1 MKHIVGRVVAYT
13 VLYCSVIFGIFV
25 LQFTKGQTFSLT
37 LGSMAVTGRQERT
50 EAGETLPLLP
60 LHVVSNGLD
69 LYISE
74 QNPVY
79 AVDES
84 DSVSA
89 LRVLAYQFYEAEA
102 RFSVHCSDDVVI
114 SFFSEK
120 RGEVDSLMVEAMLPE
135 GIKRVLLPWK
145 ITQNAGIERADG
157 KIFVRSGKKQYTF
170 TGSFGF
176 DTDGENTAAQ
186 LEGPHLVL
194 AKTQPIASYKT
205 YLPLEELDITTIP
218 SMVQASTESYT
229 AALNSFS
236 SAVIHAG
243 TQALSSKQITEKTLT
258 AYIAEMGQRGKF
270 AGAMETAPAQTLA
283 RNRRTYLSNPF
294 YDNVQ
299 ETHGGLAADDTKK
312 RELYA
317 ALIADNSLE
326 IFEQDCLI
334 PFLTDR
340 GTKRSIEGLFRLIE
354 KMDAAQLNARQAA
367 GVLEVWLDCTHYYL
381 ERKALFEDLLPACE
395 KKITDALLLIDEGL
409 FLSNDGT
416 YIDSAVALTS
426 ARILMRYGI
435 EQSQVWQSV
444 ARMLITSLLRYSG
457 ESARLPVGFTVTGS
471 KSTQLVITAD
481 DSGILDTGTLYP
493 LLKPDNNWYPH
504 AQSLALQAETGIWAW
519 TCAQNIEVLEN
530 TSKTLVLRIR
540 FPEGQSH
547 YLTLHGI
554 RPFYRIEMYG
564 IPFRSD
570 ARFEMYNSSGYAYNA
585 GSKILYLKMRHKSEY
600 ETIRLSLGSAPQST
614 PPAQLTPPVQQVQP
628 APATNTNAGA
638 VLPTDT
644 ADSEKQPSTADESTV
659 SPPGSVQTPE
669 TEETGSEPQPE
680 NPAQQ
685 ENPAQSDDA
694 E

>member
-1 MKHIVGRVVAYT
+1 MT
-13 VLYCSVIFGIFV
+13 
-25 LQFTKGQTFSLT
+25 
-37 LGSMAVTGRQERT
+37 VTGRQERA
-50 EAGETLPLLP
+50 ESGKMIPLLP
-60 LHVVSNGLD
+60 LHVVSNGLN

-79 AVDES
+79 AVDEG
-84 DSVSA
+84 DITSA

-114 SFFSEK
+114 SFFSER
-120 RGEVDSLMVEAMLPE
+120 RGDVDSLMVEAVLPE
-135 GIKRVLLPWK
+135 GIKRILLPWK

-176 DTDGENTAAQ
+176 DTDGEDTAAQ
-186 LEGPHLVL
+186 FEEPHLVL
-194 AKTQPIASYKT
+194 AKGQPFASYKT

-218 SMVQASTESYT
+218 SMVQASAESYT

-236 SAVIHAG
+236 SAVVHAG
-243 TQALSSKQITEKTLT
+243 TQGLSSKRITEKTLI

-270 AGAMETAPAQTLA
+270 AGTMETAPAQTLA
-283 RNRRTYLSNPF
+283 RNVRTYLSNPF

-299 ETHGGLAADDTKK
+299 ETHVGLIADDAKK
-312 RELYA
+312 RERYA
-317 ALIADNSLE
+317 ALITDNSLE
-326 IFEQDCLI
+326 IFEQDGLI

-340 GTKRSIEGLFRLIE
+340 GSRRSIEGLFRLIE
-354 KMDAAQLNARQAA
+354 KMDVAQLNARQAA
-367 GVLEVWLDCTHYYL
+367 GVLEVWLDCTHYYP
-381 ERKALFEDLLPACE
+381 ERKTLFEDLLPVCE

-409 FLSNDGT
+409 YLSNDGT
-416 YIDSAVALTS
+416 YIDSVATLAS
-426 ARILMRYGI
+426 ARILMRYGT
-435 EQSQVWQSV
+435 EQSSVWQSV
-444 ARMLITSLLRYSG
+444 ARMLVTSLLRYSG
-457 ESARLPVGFTVTGS
+457 ESAGLPVGFTVTGS

-481 DSGILDTGTLYP
+481 DSDVLDAGTLYP
-493 LLKPDNNWYPH
+493 LLKPDNSWYPH
-504 AQSLALQAETGIWAW
+504 AQSLALQAEAGIWAW

-585 GSKILYLKMRHKSEY
+585 GSKTLYLKMRHKSEY
-600 ETIRLSLGSAPQST
+600 ETIRLLLGSAPQESASVRPA
-614 PPAQLTPPVQQVQP
+614 PPATVS
-628 APATNTNAGA
+628 NTSTGA
-638 VLPTDT
+638 
-644 ADSEKQPSTADESTV
+644 APSTEAASSNQAAGTT
-659 SPPGSVQTPE
+659 GTASV
-669 TEETGSEPQPE
+669 PQPE
-680 NPAQQ
+680 NPAQPD
-685 ENPAQSDDA
+685 NA

>member
-114 SFFSEK
+114 SFFSER
-120 RGEVDSLMVEAMLPE
+120 RGDIDSLMVEAVLPA

-176 DTDGENTAAQ
+176 DSDRENTAAQ

-194 AKTQPIASYKT
+194 AKAQPFASYKT

-218 SMVQASTESYT
+218 SMVQASAESYT
-229 AALNSFS
+229 AALNTFS

-270 AGAMETAPAQTLA
+270 AGAMEAAPVQTLA
-283 RNRRTYLSNPF
+283 RNLRTYLSNPF

-299 ETHGGLAADDTKK
+299 GTHVGLAADDAKK

-457 ESARLPVGFTVTGS
+457 ESAVLPIGFTITGS

-481 DSGILDTGTLYP
+481 DSGMLDAGILYP
-493 LLKPDNNWYPH
+493 LLMPDNSWYPH
-504 AQSLALQAETGIWAW
+504 VQSLALQAEAGIWAW

-570 ARFEMYNSSGYAYNA
+570 VRFEMYNSSGYTYNA

-600 ETIRLSLGSAPQST
+600 ETIRLLLGSAPQST
-614 PPAQLTPPVQQVQP
+614 PPAQLTPPVQPVQP
-628 APATNTNAGA
+628 APATNTNEAA
-638 VLPTDT
+638 SPATVPEASDT
-644 ADSEKQPSTADESTV
+644 TV
-659 SPPGSVQTPE
+659 SPAAGSAPPASSVQTPE
-669 TEETGSEPQPE
+669 TQGVAAPVSVPQPE
-680 NPAQQ
+680 NPAQP
-685 ENPAQSDDA
+685 EDA

>member
-114 SFFSEK
+114 SFFSER
-120 RGEVDSLMVEAMLPE
+120 RGDIDSLMVEAVLPA

-176 DTDGENTAAQ
+176 DSDRENTAAQ

-194 AKTQPIASYKT
+194 AKGQPFASYKT

-218 SMVQASTESYT
+218 SMVQASAESYT
-229 AALNSFS
+229 AALNTFS

-270 AGAMETAPAQTLA
+270 AGAMEAAPVQTLA
-283 RNRRTYLSNPF
+283 RNLRTYLSNPF

-299 ETHGGLAADDTKK
+299 GTHVGLAADDAKK

-457 ESARLPVGFTVTGS
+457 ESAVLPIGFTITGS

-481 DSGILDTGTLYP
+481 DSGMLDAGILYP
-493 LLKPDNNWYPH
+493 LLMPDNSWYPH
-504 AQSLALQAETGIWAW
+504 VQSLALQAEAGIWAW

-570 ARFEMYNSSGYAYNA
+570 VRFEMYNSSGYTYNA

-600 ETIRLSLGSAPQST
+600 ETIRLLLGSAPQST

-628 APATNTNAGA
+628 APATNTNEAA
-638 VLPTDT
+638 SPATVPETSDT
-644 ADSEKQPSTADESTV
+644 TV
-659 SPPGSVQTPE
+659 SPAAGSAPPASSVQTPE
-669 TEETGSEPQPE
+669 TQGAAAPVSVPQPE
-680 NPAQQ
+680 NPAQP
-685 ENPAQSDDA
+685 EDA

>member
-114 SFFSEK
+114 SFFSER
-120 RGEVDSLMVEAMLPE
+120 RGDIDSLMVEAVLPA

-176 DTDGENTAAQ
+176 DSDRENTAAQ

-194 AKTQPIASYKT
+194 AKAQPFASYKT

-218 SMVQASTESYT
+218 SMVQASAESYT
-229 AALNSFS
+229 AALNTFS

-270 AGAMETAPAQTLA
+270 AGAMEAAPVQTLA
-283 RNRRTYLSNPF
+283 RNLRTYLSNPF

-299 ETHGGLAADDTKK
+299 GTHVGLAADDAKK

-457 ESARLPVGFTVTGS
+457 ESAVLPIGFTITGS

-481 DSGILDTGTLYP
+481 DSGMLDAGILYP
-493 LLKPDNNWYPH
+493 LLMPDNSWYPH
-504 AQSLALQAETGIWAW
+504 VQSLALQAEAGIWAW

-570 ARFEMYNSSGYAYNA
+570 VRFEMYNSSGYTYNA

-600 ETIRLSLGSAPQST
+600 ETIRLLLGSAPQST

-628 APATNTNAGA
+628 APATNTNEAA
-638 VLPTDT
+638 SPATVPEASDT
-644 ADSEKQPSTADESTV
+644 TV
-659 SPPGSVQTPE
+659 SPAAGSAPPASSVQTPE
-669 TEETGSEPQPE
+669 TQGVAAPVSVPQPE
-680 NPAQQ
+680 NPAQP
-685 ENPAQSDDA
+685 EDA

>member
-50 EAGETLPLLP
+50 ESGKMIPLLP
-60 LHVVSNGLD
+60 LHVVSNGLN

-79 AVDES
+79 AVDEGNIT
-84 DSVSA
+84 SA
-89 LRVLAYQFYEAEA
+89 LRVLAYQFYEGEA
-102 RFSVHCSDDVVI
+102 RFSVLCSDDVVI
-114 SFFSEK
+114 SFFSER
-120 RGEVDSLMVEAMLPE
+120 RGDIDSLMVEAVLPA

-176 DTDGENTAAQ
+176 DSDRENTAAQ

-194 AKTQPIASYKT
+194 AKAQPFASYKT

-218 SMVQASTESYT
+218 SMVQASAESYT
-229 AALNSFS
+229 AALNTFS

-270 AGAMETAPAQTLA
+270 AGAMEAAPVQTLA
-283 RNRRTYLSNPF
+283 RNLRTYLSNPF

-299 ETHGGLAADDTKK
+299 GTHVGLAADDAKK

-457 ESARLPVGFTVTGS
+457 ESAVLPIGFTITGS

-481 DSGILDTGTLYP
+481 DSGMLDAGILYP
-493 LLKPDNNWYPH
+493 LLMPDNSWYPH
-504 AQSLALQAETGIWAW
+504 AQSLALQAEAGIWAW

-570 ARFEMYNSSGYAYNA
+570 VRFEMYNSSGYTYNA

-600 ETIRLSLGSAPQST
+600 ETIRLLLGSAPQST
-614 PPAQLTPPVQQVQP
+614 PPAQPTPPVQPVQP
-628 APATNTNAGA
+628 APATNTNEAA
-638 VLPTDT
+638 SPATVPEASDT
-644 ADSEKQPSTADESTV
+644 TV
-659 SPPGSVQTPE
+659 SPAAGSAPPASSVQTPE
-669 TEETGSEPQPE
+669 TQGAAAPVSVPQPE
-680 NPAQQ
+680 NPAQP
-685 ENPAQSDDA
+685 EDA

>member
-114 SFFSEK
+114 SFFSER
-120 RGEVDSLMVEAMLPE
+120 RGDIDSLMVEAVLPA

-176 DTDGENTAAQ
+176 DSDRENTAAQ

-194 AKTQPIASYKT
+194 AKGQPFASYKT

-218 SMVQASTESYT
+218 SMVQASAESYT
-229 AALNSFS
+229 AALNTFS

-270 AGAMETAPAQTLA
+270 AGAMEAAPVQTLA
-283 RNRRTYLSNPF
+283 RNLRTYLSNPF

-299 ETHGGLAADDTKK
+299 GTHVGLAADDAKK

-457 ESARLPVGFTVTGS
+457 ESAVLPIGFTITGS

-481 DSGILDTGTLYP
+481 DSGMLDAGILYP
-493 LLKPDNNWYPH
+493 LLMPDNSWYPH
-504 AQSLALQAETGIWAW
+504 VQSLALQAEAGIWAW

-570 ARFEMYNSSGYAYNA
+570 VRFEMYNSSGYTYNA

-600 ETIRLSLGSAPQST
+600 ETIRLLLGSAPQST

-628 APATNTNAGA
+628 APATNTNEAA
-638 VLPTDT
+638 SPAMVPEASDT
-644 ADSEKQPSTADESTV
+644 TV
-659 SPPGSVQTPE
+659 SPAAGSAPPASSVQTPE
-669 TEETGSEPQPE
+669 TQGVAAPVSVPQPE
-680 NPAQQ
+680 NPAQP
-685 ENPAQSDDA
+685 EDA

>member
-50 EAGETLPLLP
+50 ESGKMIPLLP
-60 LHVVSNGLD
+60 LHVVSNGLN

-79 AVDES
+79 AVDEGNIT
-84 DSVSA
+84 SA
-89 LRVLAYQFYEAEA
+89 LRVLAYQFYEGEA
-102 RFSVHCSDDVVI
+102 RFSVLCSDDVVI
-114 SFFSEK
+114 SFFSER
-120 RGEVDSLMVEAMLPE
+120 RGDIDSLMVEAVLPA

-176 DTDGENTAAQ
+176 DSDRENTAAQ

-194 AKTQPIASYKT
+194 AKAQPFASYKT

-218 SMVQASTESYT
+218 SMVQASAESYT
-229 AALNSFS
+229 AALNTFS

-270 AGAMETAPAQTLA
+270 AGAMEAAPVQTLA
-283 RNRRTYLSNPF
+283 RNLRTYLSNPF

-299 ETHGGLAADDTKK
+299 GTHVGLAADDAKK

-457 ESARLPVGFTVTGS
+457 ESAVLPIGFTITGS

-481 DSGILDTGTLYP
+481 DSGMLDAGILYP
-493 LLKPDNNWYPH
+493 LLMPDNSWYPH
-504 AQSLALQAETGIWAW
+504 VQSLALQAEAGIWAW

-570 ARFEMYNSSGYAYNA
+570 VRFEMYNSSGYTYNA

-600 ETIRLSLGSAPQST
+600 ETIRLLLGSAPQST

-628 APATNTNAGA
+628 APATNTNEAA
-638 VLPTDT
+638 SPATVPEASDT
-644 ADSEKQPSTADESTV
+644 TV
-659 SPPGSVQTPE
+659 SPAAGSAPPASSVQTPE
-669 TEETGSEPQPE
+669 TQGVAAPVSVPQPE
-680 NPAQQ
+680 NPAQ
-685 ENPAQSDDA
+685 PDDA

>member
-114 SFFSEK
+114 SFFSER
-120 RGEVDSLMVEAMLPE
+120 RGDIDSLMVEAVLPA

-176 DTDGENTAAQ
+176 DSDRENTAAQ

-194 AKTQPIASYKT
+194 AKAQPFASYKT

-218 SMVQASTESYT
+218 SMVQASAESYT
-229 AALNSFS
+229 AALNTFS

-270 AGAMETAPAQTLA
+270 AGAMEAAPVQTLA
-283 RNRRTYLSNPF
+283 RNLRTYLSNPF

-299 ETHGGLAADDTKK
+299 GTHVGLAADDAKK

-457 ESARLPVGFTVTGS
+457 ESAVLPIGFTITGS

-481 DSGILDTGTLYP
+481 DSGMLDAGILYP
-493 LLKPDNNWYPH
+493 LLMPDNSWYPH
-504 AQSLALQAETGIWAW
+504 VQSLALQAEAGIWAW

-570 ARFEMYNSSGYAYNA
+570 ARFEMYNSSGYTYNA
-585 GSKILYLKMRHKSEY
+585 GSKTLYLKMRHKSEY
-600 ETIRLSLGSAPQST
+600 ETIRLSLGSAPQEPVSVR
-614 PPAQLTPPVQQVQP
+614 PVQPVSGS
-628 APATNTNAGA
+628 NTNAGA
-638 VLPTDT
+638 
-644 ADSEKQPSTADESTV
+644 APSTVPSSSDQAPSE
-659 SPPGSVQTPE
+659 QTPE
-669 TEETGSEPQPE
+669 TQGAAAPVSIPQPE
-680 NPAQQ
+680 NSAQP
-685 ENPAQSDDA
+685 EDA

>member
-1 MKHIVGRVVAYT
+1 MKHIAGRIVAYT

-37 LGSMAVTGRQERT
+37 LGSMTVTGRQERA
-50 EAGETLPLLP
+50 ESGKMIPLLP
-60 LHVVSNGLD
+60 LHVVSNGLN

-79 AVDES
+79 AVDEG
-84 DSVSA
+84 DITSA
-89 LRVLAYQFYEAEA
+89 LRVLAYQFYESEA

-114 SFFSEK
+114 SFFSER
-120 RGEVDSLMVEAMLPE
+120 RGDVDSLMVEAVLPE
-135 GIKRVLLPWK
+135 GIKRILLPWK

-186 LEGPHLVL
+186 FEEPHLVL
-194 AKTQPIASYKT
+194 AKGQPFASYKT

-218 SMVQASTESYT
+218 SMVQASAESYT

-236 SAVIHAG
+236 SAVVHAG
-243 TQALSSKQITEKTLT
+243 TQALSSKRITEKTLI

-270 AGAMETAPAQTLA
+270 AGTMETAPAQTLA
-283 RNRRTYLSNPF
+283 RNVRTYLSNPF

-299 ETHGGLAADDTKK
+299 ETHVGLIADDAKK
-312 RELYA
+312 RERYA
-317 ALIADNSLE
+317 ALITDNSLE
-326 IFEQDCLI
+326 IFEQDGLI

-340 GTKRSIEGLFRLIE
+340 GSRRSIEGLFRLIE
-354 KMDAAQLNARQAA
+354 KMDVAQLNARQAA
-367 GVLEVWLDCTHYYL
+367 GVLEVWLDCTHYYP
-381 ERKALFEDLLPACE
+381 ERKTLFEDLLPVCE

-409 FLSNDGT
+409 YLSNDGT
-416 YIDSAVALTS
+416 YIDSVATLAS
-426 ARILMRYGI
+426 ARILMRYGT
-435 EQSQVWQSV
+435 EQSSVWQSV
-444 ARMLITSLLRYSG
+444 ARMLVTSLLRYSG
-457 ESARLPVGFTVTGS
+457 ESAGLPVGFTVTGS

-481 DSGILDTGTLYP
+481 DSDVLDAGTLYP
-493 LLKPDNNWYPH
+493 LLKPDNSWYPH
-504 AQSLALQAETGIWAW
+504 AQSLALQAEAGIWAW

-585 GSKILYLKMRHKSEY
+585 GSKTLYLKMRHKSEY
-600 ETIRLSLGSAPQST
+600 ETIRLLLGSAPQESASVRPA
-614 PPAQLTPPVQQVQP
+614 PPATVS
-628 APATNTNAGA
+628 NTSTGA
-638 VLPTDT
+638 
-644 ADSEKQPSTADESTV
+644 APSTEAASSNQAAGTTGVV
-659 SPPGSVQTPE
+659 SV
-669 TEETGSEPQPE
+669 PQPE
-680 NPAQQ
+680 NPAQP
-685 ENPAQSDDA
+685 EDA

>member
-114 SFFSEK
+114 SFFSER
-120 RGEVDSLMVEAMLPE
+120 RGDIDSLMVEAVLPA

-176 DTDGENTAAQ
+176 DSDRENTAAQ

-194 AKTQPIASYKT
+194 AKAQPFASYKT

-218 SMVQASTESYT
+218 SMVQASAESYT
-229 AALNSFS
+229 AALNTFS

-270 AGAMETAPAQTLA
+270 AGAMEAAPVQTLA
-283 RNRRTYLSNPF
+283 RNLRTYLSNPF

-299 ETHGGLAADDTKK
+299 GTHVGLAADDAKK

-457 ESARLPVGFTVTGS
+457 ESAVLPIGFTITGS

-481 DSGILDTGTLYP
+481 DSGMLDAGILYP
-493 LLKPDNNWYPH
+493 LLMPDNSWYPH
-504 AQSLALQAETGIWAW
+504 VQSLALQAEAGIWAW

-570 ARFEMYNSSGYAYNA
+570 VRFEMYNSSGYTYNA

-600 ETIRLSLGSAPQST
+600 ETIRLLLGSAPQST
-614 PPAQLTPPVQQVQP
+614 PPAQLTHPVQQVQP
-628 APATNTNAGA
+628 APATNTNEAA
-638 VLPTDT
+638 SPATVPEASDT
-644 ADSEKQPSTADESTV
+644 TV
-659 SPPGSVQTPE
+659 SPAAGSAPPASSVQTPE
-669 TEETGSEPQPE
+669 TQGDAAPVSVPQPE
-680 NPAQQ
+680 NPAQP
-685 ENPAQSDDA
+685 EDA

>member
-69 LYISE
+69 LYISD

-79 AVDES
+79 AVDAADTIS
-84 DSVSA
+84 P
-89 LRVLAYQFYEAEA
+89 LRVLSYQFYETEA

-120 RGEVDSLMVEAMLPE
+120 RGEVDSLMVEAVLPE

-218 SMVQASTESYT
+218 SMVQASAESYT
-229 AALNSFS
+229 AALNTFS
-236 SAVIHAG
+236 SAVIHTG
-243 TQALSSKQITEKTLT
+243 MQALSAKQITEKTLT

-270 AGAMETAPAQTLA
+270 AGAMEAAPAQTLA
-283 RNRRTYLSNPF
+283 RNVRTYLSNPF
-294 YDNVQ
+294 YNNIQ
-299 ETHGGLAADDTKK
+299 ETHVGLAADDTKK

-317 ALIADNSLE
+317 ALITDNSLE
-326 IFEQDCLI
+326 IFEQDSLI

-340 GTKRSIEGLFRLIE
+340 GSRRSIEGLFRLIG
-354 KMDAAQLNARQAA
+354 KLDAAQLNARQAA
-367 GVLEVWLDCTHYYL
+367 GVLAVWLDCTHYYP
-381 ERKALFEDLLPACE
+381 EQKALFEDLLPLCE
-395 KKITDALLLIDEGL
+395 KKITESLLLINEGL
-409 FLSNDGT
+409 YLSNNGT
-416 YIDSAVALTS
+416 YIDSTASLTS
-426 ARILMRYGI
+426 AQILMRYGAV
-435 EQSQVWQSV
+435 QSSVWQSV

-457 ESARLPVGFTVTGS
+457 ESTELPIGFTITGSS

-481 DSGILDTGTLYP
+481 DSGMLDAGTLYP
-493 LLKPDNNWYPH
+493 LLKPDNSWYPH
-504 AQSLALQAETGIWAW
+504 AQSLALQAEAGIWAW

-554 RPFYRIEMYG
+554 RSFYRIEMYG

-585 GSKILYLKMRHKSEY
+585 NSRILYVKMRHRSEY
-600 ETIRLSLGSAPQST
+600 ETIRLSLGTAPQPT
-614 PPAQLTPPVQQVQP
+614 PSSQP
-628 APATNTNAGA
+628 AATDSTVNATTSPHASPATG
-638 VLPTDT
+638 PTPSERAQGT
-644 ADSEKQPSTADESTV
+644 AEIQSAAAPV
-659 SPPGSVQTPE
+659 SV
-669 TEETGSEPQPE
+669 PQPE
-680 NPAQQ
+680 NSAQP
-685 ENPAQSDDA
+685 EDA

>member
-114 SFFSEK
+114 SFFSER
-120 RGEVDSLMVEAMLPE
+120 RGDIDSLMVEAVLPA

-176 DTDGENTAAQ
+176 DSDRENTAAQ

-194 AKTQPIASYKT
+194 AKAQPFASYKT

-218 SMVQASTESYT
+218 SMVQASAESYT
-229 AALNSFS
+229 AALNTFS

-270 AGAMETAPAQTLA
+270 AGAMEAAPVQTLA
-283 RNRRTYLSNPF
+283 RNLRTYLSNPF

-299 ETHGGLAADDTKK
+299 GTHVGLAADDAKK

-457 ESARLPVGFTVTGS
+457 ESAVLPIGFTITGS

-481 DSGILDTGTLYP
+481 DSGMLDAGILYP
-493 LLKPDNNWYPH
+493 LLMPDNSWYPH
-504 AQSLALQAETGIWAW
+504 VQSLALQAEAGIWAW

-570 ARFEMYNSSGYAYNA
+570 VRFEMYNSSGYTYNA

-600 ETIRLSLGSAPQST
+600 ETIRLLLGSAPQST

-628 APATNTNAGA
+628 APATNTNEAA
-638 VLPTDT
+638 SPATVPEASDT
-644 ADSEKQPSTADESTV
+644 TV
-659 SPPGSVQTPE
+659 SPAAGSAPPASSVQTPE
-669 TEETGSEPQPE
+669 TQGVAAPVSVPQPE
-680 NPAQQ
+680 NLAQP
-685 ENPAQSDDA
+685 EDA

>member
-1 MKHIVGRVVAYT
+1 MKHVVGRIIAYT

-37 LGSMAVTGRQERT
+37 LGAMAVTGRQERT
-50 EAGETLPLLP
+50 ESGETAPLLP

-79 AVDES
+79 AVDAT
-84 DSVSA
+84 DTVSA
-89 LRVLAYQFYEAEA
+89 LRVLAYQFYKDEA
-102 RFSVHCSDDVVI
+102 RFSVHCSHNVVI

-120 RGEVDSLMVEAMLPE
+120 RDEVDSLMVEAVFPDE
-135 GIKRVLLPWK
+135 IKKVLLPWE

-186 LEGPHLVL
+186 SEIPHLVL
-194 AKTQPIASYKT
+194 TKTQPIASYKT

-218 SMVQASTESYT
+218 SMVQASAESYT
-229 AALNSFS
+229 AALNTFS
-236 SAVIHAG
+236 AAVLHVS

-270 AGAMETAPAQTLA
+270 AGAMGTAPAQTLA
-283 RNRRTYLSNPF
+283 RNLRTYLSNPF

-299 ETHGGLAADDTKK
+299 ETHVGLAADDAKK

-317 ALIADNSLE
+317 TLIAKDSLE
-326 IFEQDCLI
+326 IFEHDGLI

-340 GTKRSIEGLFRLIE
+340 GTKRSIEDLFRLIE
-354 KMDAAQLNARQAA
+354 KLDIAQLDARQAA
-367 GVLEVWLDCTHYYL
+367 GVLAIWLDCTHYYP
-381 ERKALFEDLLPACE
+381 ERKVLFEDLLPLCE
-395 KKITDALLLIDEGL
+395 KKITESLLLIDEGL
-409 FLSNDGT
+409 YLSNNDA
-416 YIDSAVALTS
+416 YIDSAASLVS
-426 ARILMRYGI
+426 AQILMRYGAV
-435 EQSQVWQSV
+435 QSQVWQSV
-444 ARMLITSLLRYSG
+444 GRMLITSLLRYSG
-457 ESARLPVGFTVTGS
+457 ESASLPIGFTVTGS
-471 KSTQLVITAD
+471 KSTQLGITVD
-481 DSGILDTGTLYP
+481 DSGMLDTGTLYP
-493 LLKPDNNWYPH
+493 LLMPDNSWYPH
-504 AQSLALQAETGIWAW
+504 VQSLALQAEAGIWAW

-570 ARFEMYNSSGYAYNA
+570 ARFEMYNSSGYTYNA
-585 GSKILYLKMRHKSEY
+585 GSKTLYLKMRHKSEY
-600 ETIRLSLGSAPQST
+600 ETIRLLLGSAPQPT
-614 PPAQLTPPVQQVQP
+614 PSSQP
-628 APATNTNAGA
+628 AATDSTVNATTSPHASPATGPTPSERAQGTAETQGA
-638 VLPTDT
+638 AAP
-644 ADSEKQPSTADESTV
+644 V
-659 SPPGSVQTPE
+659 SV
-669 TEETGSEPQPE
+669 PQSE
-680 NPAQQ
+680 NPAQ
-685 ENPAQSDDA
+685 PDDA

>member
-1 MKHIVGRVVAYT
+1 MKHIVGRVIAYT

-79 AVDES
+79 AVDAADTIS
-84 DSVSA
+84 P
-89 LRVLAYQFYEAEA
+89 LRILSYQFYETEA

-120 RGEVDSLMVEAMLPE
+120 RGEVDSLLVEAVLPE
-135 GIKRVLLPWK
+135 GIKSVLLPWK

-218 SMVQASTESYT
+218 SMVQASAESYT
-229 AALNSFS
+229 AALNTFS

-243 TQALSSKQITEKTLT
+243 TQALSAKRITEKTLT

-283 RNRRTYLSNPF
+283 RNVWTYLSNPF
-294 YDNVQ
+294 YNNVQ
-299 ETHGGLAADDTKK
+299 ETHVGLAADDTKK

-317 ALIADNSLE
+317 ALITDNSLE
-326 IFEQDCLI
+326 IFEQDSLI

-340 GTKRSIEGLFRLIE
+340 GSRRSIEGLFRLIE
-354 KMDAAQLNARQAA
+354 KLDAAQLNARQAA
-367 GVLEVWLDCTHYYL
+367 GVLEVWLDCTHYYP
-381 ERKALFEDLLPACE
+381 EQKTLFEDLLPLCE

-409 FLSNDGT
+409 YLSNDGT
-416 YIDSAVALTS
+416 YIDSAASLTS
-426 ARILMRYGI
+426 AQILMRYGAV
-435 EQSQVWQSV
+435 QSSVWQSV
-444 ARMLITSLLRYSG
+444 ARMLVTSLLRYSG
-457 ESARLPVGFTVTGS
+457 ESAGLPVGFTVTGS

-481 DSGILDTGTLYP
+481 DSGMLDAGMLYP
-493 LLKPDNNWYPH
+493 LLKPDNSWYPH
-504 AQSLALQAETGIWAW
+504 AQSLALQAEAGIWAW

-600 ETIRLSLGSAPQST
+600 ETIRLLLGSAPQST
-614 PPAQLTPPVQQVQP
+614 PSTQP
-628 APATNTNAGA
+628 AVPDTTANTTASPRAESASPDAAVSPATGSTPSERAQGQG
-638 VLPTDT
+638 T
-644 ADSEKQPSTADESTV
+644 ADTQGAAAPV
-659 SPPGSVQTPE
+659 SV
-669 TEETGSEPQPE
+669 PQPE
-680 NPAQQ
+680 NPAQP
-685 ENPAQSDDA
+685 EDA

>member
-1 MKHIVGRVVAYT
+1 MKHIAGRIVAYT

-37 LGSMAVTGRQERT
+37 LGSMTVTGRQERA
-50 EAGETLPLLP
+50 ESGKMIPLLP
-60 LHVVSNGLD
+60 LHVVSNGLN

-79 AVDES
+79 AVDEG
-84 DSVSA
+84 DITSA
-89 LRVLAYQFYEAEA
+89 LRVLAYQFYESEA

-114 SFFSEK
+114 SFFSER
-120 RGEVDSLMVEAMLPE
+120 RGDVDSLMVEAVLPE
-135 GIKRVLLPWK
+135 GIKRILLPWK

-186 LEGPHLVL
+186 FEEPHLVL
-194 AKTQPIASYKT
+194 AKGQPFASYKT

-218 SMVQASTESYT
+218 SMVQASAESYT

-236 SAVIHAG
+236 SAVVHAG
-243 TQALSSKQITEKTLT
+243 TQALSSKRITEKTLI

-270 AGAMETAPAQTLA
+270 AGTMETAPAQTLA
-283 RNRRTYLSNPF
+283 RNVRTYLSNPF

-299 ETHGGLAADDTKK
+299 ETHVGLIADDAKK
-312 RELYA
+312 RERYA
-317 ALIADNSLE
+317 ALITDNSLE
-326 IFEQDCLI
+326 IFEQDGLI

-340 GTKRSIEGLFRLIE
+340 GSRRSIEGLFRLIE
-354 KMDAAQLNARQAA
+354 KMDVAQLNARQAA
-367 GVLEVWLDCTHYYL
+367 GVLEVWLDCTHYYP
-381 ERKALFEDLLPACE
+381 ERKTLFEDLLPVCE

-409 FLSNDGT
+409 YLSNDGT
-416 YIDSAVALTS
+416 YIDSVATLAS
-426 ARILMRYGI
+426 ARILMRYGT
-435 EQSQVWQSV
+435 EQSSVWQSV
-444 ARMLITSLLRYSG
+444 ARMLVTSLLRYSG
-457 ESARLPVGFTVTGS
+457 ESAGLPVGFTVTGS

-481 DSGILDTGTLYP
+481 DSDVLDAGTLYP
-493 LLKPDNNWYPH
+493 LLKPDNSWYPH
-504 AQSLALQAETGIWAW
+504 AQSLALQAEAGIWAW

-585 GSKILYLKMRHKSEY
+585 GSKTLYLKMRHKSEY
-600 ETIRLSLGSAPQST
+600 ETIRLLLGSAPQESASVRPA
-614 PPAQLTPPVQQVQP
+614 PPATVS
-628 APATNTNAGA
+628 NTSTGA
-638 VLPTDT
+638 
-644 ADSEKQPSTADESTV
+644 APSTEAASSNQAAGTT
-659 SPPGSVQTPE
+659 GTASV
-669 TEETGSEPQPE
+669 PQPE
-680 NPAQQ
+680 NPAQPD
-685 ENPAQSDDA
+685 NA

>member
-1 MKHIVGRVVAYT
+1 MKHIAGRIVAYT

-37 LGSMAVTGRQERT
+37 LGSMTVTGRQERA
-50 EAGETLPLLP
+50 ESGKMIPLLP
-60 LHVVSNGLD
+60 LHVVSNGLN

-79 AVDES
+79 AVDEG
-84 DSVSA
+84 DITSA

-114 SFFSEK
+114 SFFSER
-120 RGEVDSLMVEAMLPE
+120 RGDVDSLMVEAVLPE
-135 GIKRVLLPWK
+135 GIKRILLPWK

-176 DTDGENTAAQ
+176 DTDGEDTAAQ
-186 LEGPHLVL
+186 FEEPHLVL
-194 AKTQPIASYKT
+194 AKGQPFASYKT
-205 YLPLEELDITTIP
+205 YLPLEELDIT
-218 SMVQASTESYT
+218 SYT

-236 SAVIHAG
+236 SAVVHAG
-243 TQALSSKQITEKTLT
+243 TQALSSKRITEKTLI

-270 AGAMETAPAQTLA
+270 AGTMETAPAQTLA
-283 RNRRTYLSNPF
+283 RNVRTYLSNPF

-299 ETHGGLAADDTKK
+299 ETHVGLIADDAKK
-312 RELYA
+312 RERYA
-317 ALIADNSLE
+317 ALITDNSLE
-326 IFEQDCLI
+326 IFEQDGLI

-340 GTKRSIEGLFRLIE
+340 GSKRSIEGLFRLIE
-354 KMDAAQLNARQAA
+354 KMDVAQLNARQAA
-367 GVLEVWLDCTHYYL
+367 GVLEVWLDCTHYYP
-381 ERKALFEDLLPACE
+381 ERKTLFEDLLPVCE

-409 FLSNDGT
+409 YLSNDGT
-416 YIDSAVALTS
+416 YIDSVAALAS
-426 ARILMRYGI
+426 ARILMRYGT
-435 EQSQVWQSV
+435 EQSSVWQSV
-444 ARMLITSLLRYSG
+444 ARMLVTSLLRYSG
-457 ESARLPVGFTVTGS
+457 ESAGLPVGLTVTGS

-481 DSGILDTGTLYP
+481 DSDVLDVGTLYP
-493 LLKPDNNWYPH
+493 LLKPDNSWYPH
-504 AQSLALQAETGIWAW
+504 AQSLALQAEAGIWAW

-585 GSKILYLKMRHKSEY
+585 GSKTLYLKMRHKSEY
-600 ETIRLSLGSAPQST
+600 ETIRLLLGSAPQESASVRPA
-614 PPAQLTPPVQQVQP
+614 PPATVS
-628 APATNTNAGA
+628 NTSTGA
-638 VLPTDT
+638 
-644 ADSEKQPSTADESTV
+644 APSTEAASSNQAAGTT
-659 SPPGSVQTPE
+659 GTASV
-669 TEETGSEPQPE
+669 PQPE
-680 NPAQQ
+680 NPAQPD
-685 ENPAQSDDA
+685 NA

>member
-114 SFFSEK
+114 SFFSER
-120 RGEVDSLMVEAMLPE
+120 RGDIDSLMVEAVLPA

-176 DTDGENTAAQ
+176 DSDRENTAAQ

-194 AKTQPIASYKT
+194 EKTQPIASYKT

-218 SMVQASTESYT
+218 SMVQASAESYT
-229 AALNSFS
+229 AALNTFS

-270 AGAMETAPAQTLA
+270 AGAMEAAPVQTLA
-283 RNRRTYLSNPF
+283 RNLRTYLSNPF

-299 ETHGGLAADDTKK
+299 GTHVGLAADDAKK

-457 ESARLPVGFTVTGS
+457 ESAVLPIGFTITGS
-471 KSTQLVITAD
+471 KSTQLVITAN
-481 DSGILDTGTLYP
+481 DSGMLDAGILYP
-493 LLKPDNNWYPH
+493 LLMPDNSWYPH
-504 AQSLALQAETGIWAW
+504 VQSLALQAEAGIWAW

-530 TSKTLVLRIR
+530 TSKTLVLRLR

-570 ARFEMYNSSGYAYNA
+570 VRFEMYNSSGYTYNA

-628 APATNTNAGA
+628 APATNTNEAA
-638 VLPTDT
+638 SPATVPEASDT
-644 ADSEKQPSTADESTV
+644 TV
-659 SPPGSVQTPE
+659 SPAAGSAPPASSVQTPE
-669 TEETGSEPQPE
+669 TQGAAAPVSVPQPE
-680 NPAQQ
+680 NSAQ
-685 ENPAQSDDA
+685 PDDA

>member
-1 MKHIVGRVVAYT
+1 MKHIVSRVVAYT

-37 LGSMAVTGRQERT
+37 LGSMTVTGRQERS
-50 EAGETLPLLP
+50 EAGKITPLLP

-79 AVDES
+79 AVDAADAISSLHIE
-84 DSVSA
+84 
-89 LRVLAYQFYEAEA
+89 AYQFYETEA

-120 RGEVDSLMVEAMLPE
+120 RGDVDSLMVEAMLPE

-186 LEGPHLVL
+186 LEEPHLVL

-218 SMVQASTESYT
+218 SMVQASAESYT
-229 AALNSFS
+229 AALNTFS

-243 TQALSSKQITEKTLT
+243 TQALSAKQITEKTLT

-270 AGAMETAPAQTLA
+270 AGAMEAAPAQTLA
-283 RNRRTYLSNPF
+283 RNVRTYLSNPF
-294 YDNVQ
+294 YNNIQ
-299 ETHGGLAADDTKK
+299 ETHVGLAADDTKK

-317 ALIADNSLE
+317 ALITDNSLE
-326 IFEQDCLI
+326 IFEQDGLI

-340 GTKRSIEGLFRLIE
+340 GSRRNIESLFRLIG
-354 KMDAAQLNARQAA
+354 KLDAAQLDARQAA
-367 GVLEVWLDCTHYYL
+367 GVLAVWLDCTHYYP
-381 ERKALFEDLLPACE
+381 EQKALFEDLLPLCE
-395 KKITDALLLIDEGL
+395 KKITESLLLINEGL
-409 FLSNDGT
+409 YLSNNGT
-416 YIDSAVALTS
+416 YIDSAASLTS
-426 ARILMRYGI
+426 AQILMRYGAV
-435 EQSQVWQSV
+435 QSSVWQSV

-457 ESARLPVGFTVTGS
+457 ESAGLPIGFTITGS
-471 KSTQLVITAD
+471 KSTQLEITAD
-481 DSGILDTGTLYP
+481 DSGMLDAGTLYP
-493 LLKPDNNWYPH
+493 LLKPDNSWYPH
-504 AQSLALQAETGIWAW
+504 AQSLALQAEAGIWAW
-519 TCAQNIEVLEN
+519 TCAQSIEVLEN

-554 RPFYRIEMYG
+554 RSFYRIEMYG

-600 ETIRLSLGSAPQST
+600 ETIRLSLGSAPQE
-614 PPAQLTPPVQQVQP
+614 PASVRT
-628 APATNTNAGA
+628 APSVSGSNTNAGA
-638 VLPTDT
+638 
-644 ADSEKQPSTADESTV
+644 APSTEAASSNQAAGTTGAV
-659 SPPGSVQTPE
+659 SV
-669 TEETGSEPQPE
+669 PQPE
-680 NPAQQ
+680 NPAQP
-685 ENPAQSDDA
+685 EDA

>member
-1 MKHIVGRVVAYT
+1 MKHIVGRVIAYT

-79 AVDES
+79 AVDAADTIS
-84 DSVSA
+84 P
-89 LRVLAYQFYEAEA
+89 LRILSYQFYETEA

-120 RGEVDSLMVEAMLPE
+120 RGEVDSLLVEAVLPE
-135 GIKRVLLPWK
+135 GIKSVLLPWK

-218 SMVQASTESYT
+218 SMVQASAESYT
-229 AALNSFS
+229 AALNTFS
-236 SAVIHAG
+236 SAVIHTG
-243 TQALSSKQITEKTLT
+243 MQALSSKQITEKTLT

-270 AGAMETAPAQTLA
+270 AGAMDAAPAQTLA
-283 RNRRTYLSNPF
+283 RNVRTYLSNPF
-294 YDNVQ
+294 YNNIQ
-299 ETHGGLAADDTKK
+299 ETHVGLAASDTKK

-317 ALIADNSLE
+317 ALITDNSLE
-326 IFEQDCLI
+326 IFEQDGLI

-340 GTKRSIEGLFRLIE
+340 GSKRSIEGLFRLIG
-354 KMDAAQLNARQAA
+354 KLDAAQLDARQAA
-367 GVLEVWLDCTHYYL
+367 GLLAVWLDCTHYYP
-381 ERKALFEDLLPACE
+381 EQKALFEDLLPLCE
-395 KKITDALLLIDEGL
+395 KKITESLLLINEGL
-409 FLSNDGT
+409 YLSNNGT
-416 YIDSAVALTS
+416 YIDSAASLTS
-426 ARILMRYGI
+426 AQILMRYGAV
-435 EQSQVWQSV
+435 QASVWQSV
-444 ARMLITSLLRYSG
+444 ARMLVTSLLRYSS
-457 ESARLPVGFTVTGS
+457 ELAELPVGFTVTGS

-481 DSGILDTGTLYP
+481 DSSMLDAGTLYP
-493 LLKPDNNWYPH
+493 LLKPDNSWYPH
-504 AQSLALQAETGIWAW
+504 AQSLALQAEAGIWAW

-600 ETIRLSLGSAPQST
+600 ETIRLSLGSAPQE
-614 PPAQLTPPVQQVQP
+614 PASVRT
-628 APATNTNAGA
+628 APSASGSNTNAGA
-638 VLPTDT
+638 
-644 ADSEKQPSTADESTV
+644 APSTVPTV
-659 SPPGSVQTPE
+659 SDQASSKQTPE
-669 TEETGSEPQPE
+669 TQGAAAPVSVPQPE
-680 NPAQQ
+680 NPAQP
-685 ENPAQSDDA
+685 EDA

>member
-1 MKHIVGRVVAYT
+1 MT
-13 VLYCSVIFGIFV
+13 
-25 LQFTKGQTFSLT
+25 
-37 LGSMAVTGRQERT
+37 VTGRQERA
-50 EAGETLPLLP
+50 ESGKMIPLLP
-60 LHVVSNGLD
+60 LHVVSNGLN

-79 AVDES
+79 AVDEG
-84 DSVSA
+84 DITSA
-89 LRVLAYQFYEAEA
+89 LRVLAYQFYESEA

-114 SFFSEK
+114 SFFSER
-120 RGEVDSLMVEAMLPE
+120 RGDVDSLMVEAVLPE
-135 GIKRVLLPWK
+135 GIKRILLPWK

-186 LEGPHLVL
+186 FEEPHLVL
-194 AKTQPIASYKT
+194 AKGQPFASYKT

-218 SMVQASTESYT
+218 SMVQASAESYT

-236 SAVIHAG
+236 SAVVHAG
-243 TQALSSKQITEKTLT
+243 TQALSSKRITEKTLI

-270 AGAMETAPAQTLA
+270 AGTMETAPAQTLA
-283 RNRRTYLSNPF
+283 RNVRTYLSNPF

-299 ETHGGLAADDTKK
+299 ETHVGLIADDAKK
-312 RELYA
+312 RERYA
-317 ALIADNSLE
+317 ALITDNSLE
-326 IFEQDCLI
+326 IFEQDGLI

-340 GTKRSIEGLFRLIE
+340 GSRRSIEGLFRLIE
-354 KMDAAQLNARQAA
+354 KMDVAQLNARQAA
-367 GVLEVWLDCTHYYL
+367 GVLEVWLDCTHYYP
-381 ERKALFEDLLPACE
+381 ERKTLFEDLLPVCE

-409 FLSNDGT
+409 YLSNDGT
-416 YIDSAVALTS
+416 YIDSVATLAS
-426 ARILMRYGI
+426 ARILMRYGT
-435 EQSQVWQSV
+435 EQSSVWQSV
-444 ARMLITSLLRYSG
+444 ARMLVTSLLRYSG
-457 ESARLPVGFTVTGS
+457 ESAGLPVGFTVTGS

-481 DSGILDTGTLYP
+481 DSDVLDAGTLYP
-493 LLKPDNNWYPH
+493 LLKPDNSWYPH
-504 AQSLALQAETGIWAW
+504 AQSLALQAEAGIWAW

-585 GSKILYLKMRHKSEY
+585 GSKTLYLKMRHKSEY
-600 ETIRLSLGSAPQST
+600 ETIRLLLGSAPQESASVRPA
-614 PPAQLTPPVQQVQP
+614 PPAAVS
-628 APATNTNAGA
+628 NTSTGA
-638 VLPTDT
+638 
-644 ADSEKQPSTADESTV
+644 APSTEAASSNQAAGTTGVV
-659 SPPGSVQTPE
+659 SV
-669 TEETGSEPQPE
+669 PQPE
-680 NPAQQ
+680 NPAQP
-685 ENPAQSDDA
+685 EDA